1 MRYALGM
8 SAPTRS
14 MIADRFSPFGT
25 TIFAEMTALANA
37 HKAVNLSQGFPDFD
51 GPDQGK
57 HAAID
62 AMRSGHN
69 QYAPM
74 PGVPALREA
83 IAGWASRV
91 SAIEC
96 DPDREITV
104 TSGCTEAI
112 AATMLGLLNPGDEV
126 IVFEPYYDS
135 YRACLAMAD
144 AIPRFVTMRQTPDGF
159 GYDPGDLQSAF
170 NERTRAVL
178 INTPHNPTGTVFS
191 ESQLKQIADLCIA
204 HDTIAISDEVYE
216 RLVYDGHTHRS
227 IATIPG
233 MRERT
238 VVLSSSGKSFSLT
251 GWKIGWAIAP
261 PELSAGIRAAHQF
274 LTFAVATPF
283 QHGVTALLNDGEREI
298 ESLVKHYTHTRSLL
312 GEALQELGFELT
324 LPQGSYFI
332 LADHTRVTEKLGL
345 GSDVDLC
352 RWLPE
357 HAGVAAIPPSAF
369 YSNPK
374 DGSKLVRFAF
384 CKKTETIDEA
394 IRRLRKA
401 LTHA

>member
-1 MRYALGM
+1 
-8 SAPTRS
+8 

-25 TIFAEMTALANA
+25 TIFSEMTALANA
-37 HKAVNLSQGFPDFD
+37 HLAVNLSQGFPDFD
-51 GPDQGK
+51 GPALGK
-57 HAAID
+57 QAAID
-62 AMRSGHN
+62 AINSGHN

-74 PGVPALREA
+74 PGVPAIRNA

-91 SAIEC
+91 SRIDC

-112 AATMLGLLNPGDEV
+112 AATMLGILNPGDEV

-144 AIPRFVTMRQTPDGF
+144 AIPRFVTMRQTDEGFSYNPDE
-159 GYDPGDLQSAF
+159 LRAAF
-170 NERTRAVL
+170 TPRTRAVL

-191 ESQLKQIADLCIA
+191 ETQLKEIAELCIT
-204 HDTIAISDEVYE
+204 HDSIAISDEVYE
-216 RLVYDGHTHRS
+216 RLVYDDHSHQS
-227 IATIPG
+227 IATLPG

-261 PELSAGIRAAHQF
+261 PELSAGIRSAHQF
-274 LTFAVATPF
+274 LTFAVPTPL
-283 QHGVTALLNDGEREI
+283 QHGVAALLNEGEHEI
-298 ESLVKHYTHTRSLL
+298 KSLVDHYTHTRSLL
-312 GEALQELGFELT
+312 GEALHELGFTFT
-324 LPQGSYFI
+324 LPHGSYFI
-332 LADHTRVTEKLGL
+332 LADHSRVTEKLGL
-345 GSDVDLC
+345 ATDVDLC

-369 YSNPK
+369 YSNPR

-384 CKKTETIDEA
+384 CKRIETIDEA
-394 IRRLRKA
+394 IRRLCKA
-401 LTHA
+401 LGNA

>member
-1 MRYALGM
+1 
-8 SAPTRS
+8 

-25 TIFAEMTALANA
+25 TIFSEMSALANA
-37 HKAVNLSQGFPDFD
+37 HHAVNLSQGFPDFD
-51 GPDQGK
+51 GPDLGK
-57 HAAID
+57 RAAIN
-62 AMRSGHN
+62 AINSGHN

-74 PGVPALREA
+74 PGVPALRNA
-83 IAGWASRV
+83 IAGWTSRV
-91 SAIEC
+91 SRIDC

-144 AIPRFVTMRQTPDGF
+144 AIPRFITMHQTDEGFSYNPDE
-159 GYDPGDLQSAF
+159 LRAAF
-170 NERTRAVL
+170 NARTRAVL

-191 ESQLKQIADLCIA
+191 KTQLKDIADLCIT

-216 RLVYDGHTHRS
+216 RLVYDDHSHQS
-227 IATIPG
+227 IATLPG

-251 GWKIGWAIAP
+251 GWKVGWAIAP
-261 PELSAGIRAAHQF
+261 PELSAGIRSAHQF
-274 LTFAVATPF
+274 LTFAVPTPL
-283 QHGVTALLNDGEREI
+283 QHGVAALLNEGEHEI
-298 ESLVKHYTHTRSLL
+298 ESLVKHYTQTRSLL
-312 GEALQELGFELT
+312 GEALHELGFTFT
-324 LPQGSYFI
+324 LPHGSYFI
-332 LADHTRVTEKLGL
+332 LADHSRITEKLGL
-345 GSDVDLC
+345 ETDVDLC

-357 HAGVAAIPPSAF
+357 RAGVAAIPPSAF
-369 YSNPK
+369 YSNPN
-374 DGSKLVRFAF
+374 DGSNLVRFAF
-384 CKKTETIDEA
+384 CKKIETIDEA

-401 LTHA
+401 LGNA